1 MNEIRRSIILTG
13 YMGCGK
19 TTVGR
24 ELSLRTGKVLADTDE
39 MIVERENCPVPQI
52 FAEKGEPYFRDLETK
67 LLRDL
72 DAGET
77 DMVCST
83 GGGIVLR
90 RENRELLKKIGFT
103 VWLTASPETISERL
117 ASDRERPLLPA
128 GADPERI
135 RVMIKER
142 TEAYKESADL
152 IVRTD
157 GKKPEEIAD
166 IVIPEGLE
174 NTVPEIDFDAIF
186 DVNRIK

>member
-1 MNEIRRSIILTG
+1 MNEKRRSIILTG

-24 ELSLRTGKVLADTDE
+24 ELSRRTGKILADTDE
-39 MIVERENCPVPQI
+39 MIVERENCPVSQI

-72 DAGET
+72 GAGET

-90 RENRELLKKIGFT
+90 RENRELLRKIGFT
-103 VWLTASPETISERL
+103 VWLTALPETISERL
-117 ASDRERPLLPA
+117 AADRDRPLLPA

-135 RVMIKER
+135 REMIRER
-142 TEAYKESADL
+142 SEAYKESADL

-157 GKKPEEIAD
+157 GKNPEEIAD
-166 IVIPEGLE
+166 
-174 NTVPEIDFDAIF
+174 EILRNLSGTG
-186 DVNRIK
+186 VLL

>member
-24 ELSLRTGKVLADTDE
+24 ELSLKTGKVLADTDE

-166 IVIPEGLE
+166 EILDKLQGQGYCFE
-174 NTVPEIDFDAIF
+174 NTCDQ
-186 DVNRIK
+186 RT